1 MTATEMG
8 FAPGQFD
15 DAEEDENELDKL
27 EDRVLN
33 YRIDITFFH
42 QATG

>member
-27 EDRVLN
+27 QDRVLKEPFKFN
-33 YRIDITFFH
+33 SRV
-42 QATG
+42 